1 MPVFCDFR
9 YHWYHRPRG
18 QQSRFRS
25 SEDDCAE
32 NLFCCF
38 SVRRKCRPGGKR
50 RDRIASKVRSVRRSS
65 QFGVKKFARPT
76 VGKVSRGGV
85 VMRSIMTREGMTLT
99 RIAVDRCVRFLSK
112 CRFNLHLRSLG
123 NELILFGDMH
133 EKGRMK
139 PIDLSQIFLGI
150 GAVIPDRGVDAV
162 VAHDCHEDHQRAE
175 AIAEQGNLAVAFRET
190 ACGVNGVLYVPY
202 ACISVISR
210 IEAKAVLPVGLGG
223 DVQVEAR
230 LLPPVQVWSDREVT
244 LFRQFI
250 AVLTNVGVHPKQFLQ
265 NDNGRSRCCLRS
277 CDIGG
282 ERAALSFYRDVIFHS
297 VLLRRPLSSGPPPM
311 SSESAEAR

>member
-50 RDRIASKVRSVRRSS
+50 RDRIASKARSVRRSS

-76 VGKVSRGGV
+76 VGKVSRRGV
-85 VMRSIMTREGMTLT
+85 VMRPIMPREGMILT
-99 RIAVDRCVRFLSK
+99 RIAVDRRVQFLSK
-112 CRFNLHLRSLG
+112 CRFNLPLCSLRD
-123 NELILFGDMH
+123 ELILLGHMH

-139 PIDLSQIFLGI
+139 PIDLSQIFLSI
-150 GAVIPDRGVDAV
+150 GAVSVDAV
-162 VAHDCHEDHQRAE
+162 VAHGCHEDHQRTE

-190 ACGVNGVLYVPY
+190 ACCVNGVLYVPY
-202 ACISVISR
+202 AGISVI
-210 IEAKAVLPVGLGG
+210 
-223 DVQVEAR
+223 
-230 LLPPVQVWSDREVT
+230 
-244 LFRQFI
+244 
-250 AVLTNVGVHPKQFLQ
+250 
-265 NDNGRSRCCLRS
+265 
-277 CDIGG
+277 
-282 ERAALSFYRDVIFHS
+282 
-297 VLLRRPLSSGPPPM
+297 
-311 SSESAEAR
+311 